1 MAIKQVFVSDFDNTK
16 EFATLR
22 EQLAFDAAKRHE
34 VKINAFLDRNY
45 PDGGPKSGP
54 ARSIAGKAVA
64 KWLAE
69 QDAQAVEAAE

>member
-16 EFATLR
+16 EFATLA
-22 EQLAFDAAKRHE
+22 EQLAFDAAERHKGE
-34 VKINAFLDRNY
+34 INAFLDRNY

-64 KWLAE
+64 KWLSE
-69 QDAQAVEAAE
+69 QDAKDEATE

>member
-1 MAIKQVFVSDFDNTK
+1 MARIEKFVSDLDPTK
-16 EFATLR
+16 EFATLE

-69 QDAQAVEAAE
+69 QDAQAGEATE